1 MAFVANLLI
10 KYPALVVEEAP
21 ALVVE
26 EAPALV
32 VEEAQVEVEVVVIE
46 ETREEKSKYHV

>member
-10 KYPALVVEEAP
+10 KYPALVVEQA
-21 ALVVE
+21 VVE
-26 EAPALV
+26 QAV
-32 VEEAQVEVEVVVIE
+32 VEEVEVVVIE